1 MASKKRWGVAGGW
14 GGQKEEEHLLLS
26 CGAGEE
32 PASTVVVSE
41 AGHRAFV
48 SSCCHS
54 LGEATSHH
62 HPSTHPPSP
71 LNPPRPCGTS
81 FTSCCAESVT
91 HCSPGGRRP
100 RLKRGFNSALVR
112 TLLSNARAVIGF
124 NDSDA
129 ELFKCFQRPKLIA
142 IRSTPN
148 RCVLLLMIDFQTTE
162 TAQTKKN

>member
-1 MASKKRWGVAGGW
+1 MGGSWRVGGGVRRKRNICFFHVALARSQPARWWYLRPVTGPLS
-14 GGQKEEEHLLLS
+14 HL
-26 CGAGEE
+26 
-32 PASTVVVSE
+32 VVIPSV
-41 AGHRAFV
+41 RPQ
-48 SSCCHS
+48 
-54 LGEATSHH
+54 ATTTPPKPPT
-62 HPSTHPPSP
+62 HPSSP

-91 HCSPGGRRP
+91 HCSPGGSRP

-142 IRSTPN
+142 IRLTPN

-162 TAQTKKN
+162 TRKKKKN